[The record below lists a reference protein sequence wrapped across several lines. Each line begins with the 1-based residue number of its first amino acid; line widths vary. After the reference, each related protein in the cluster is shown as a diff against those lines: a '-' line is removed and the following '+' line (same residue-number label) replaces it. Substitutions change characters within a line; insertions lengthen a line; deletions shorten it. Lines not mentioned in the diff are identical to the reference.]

1 MSDQNILTQ
10 ALTNTL
16 ISRRTFLKWGA
27 VLGGAATFAGGM
39 SVGLKSTVDA
49 APPQVAPPES
59 KWVAAACW
67 HNCGGRCL
75 LKAQVVNGVV
85 TRVKTDDTHADSPEW
100 FQQRACSRGRAQRQL
115 VFGADRLKYPM
126 KRKNWAPGGGNK
138 ELRGRDEWVRI
149 SWDEALTIAANEIIR
164 IREKYGYNSIFDAIG
179 STEIGRALMITGGLV
194 NRWGNVSWGTWAEA
208 YHEITGVPGNGTNA
222 NNDRIRMRQAKLI
235 VMWGANPAWSSN
247 GSPTY
252 HFLQAKKAGA
262 KFIFVDPMYTNTA
275 SVLGINGFRFVQAL
289 IPPCFWEWRIT

>member
-10 ALTNTL
+10 ALTNTA
-16 ISRRTFLKWGA
+16 ISRRTFLKWSA
-27 VLGGAATFAGGM
+27 VLGGTAALAGNLDL
-39 SVGLKSTVDA
+39 GLKSVEAAAQNTVA
-49 APPQVAPPES
+49 APKEG

-75 LKAQVVNGVV
+75 LKAQVVEGVV

-164 IREKYGYNSIFDAIG
+164 ISEKYGNNSIFDAIG
-179 STEIGRALMITGGLV
+179 SSEIGRALMITGGLV
-194 NRWGNVSWGTWAEA
+194 NRWGNVSWGTWAE
-208 YHEITGVPGNGTNA
+208 TVPRNHRRG
-222 NNDRIRMRQAKLI
+222 RQ
-235 VMWGANPAWSSN
+235 W
-247 GSPTY
+247 Y
-252 HFLQAKKAGA
+252 Q
-262 KFIFVDPMYTNTA
+262 
-275 SVLGINGFRFVQAL
+275 
-289 IPPCFWEWRIT
+289 CE